1 MKRTLA
7 AASIALV
14 LSVALAG
21 CITVNLP
28 ADPAQ
33 PAPDVTQGSD
43 DDARTTIACTDGTAL
58 VNQAGTDYL
67 VTGNCE
73 TVTIEGKDIDVR
85 IENTDALVVR
95 GDGNDI
101 EVAKLGSVLI
111 NGQDNEIN
119 ATETLTVAKIEIA
132 GNQNDVS
139 TFGTIDAV
147 VLNGNG
153 NDIEYVGEIVTI
165 SDNGS
170 NNTTSLND

>member
-14 LSVALAG
+14 LSVSLAG

-33 PAPDVTQGSD
+33 PAPGVTLGGD

-67 VTGNCE
+67 VTGNCD
-73 TVTIEGKDIDVR
+73 TVTIEGKDIDVH
-85 IENTDALVVR
+85 IESTASLVVR
-95 GDGNDI
+95 GDGNDV
-101 EVAKLGSVLI
+101 EVAKLGNVLI
-111 NGQDNEIN
+111 NGQDNDIEV
-119 ATETLTVAKIEIA
+119 TETLTVDKVEIA

-139 TFGTIDAV
+139 TQGTITAV
-147 VLNGNG
+147 VLNGN
-153 NDIEYVGEIVTI
+153 NNAIEYVGEIATI

-170 NNTTSLND
+170 NNTTELNQ

>member
-14 LSVALAG
+14 LSVSLAG

-33 PAPDVTQGSD
+33 PAPDVTQESY

-73 TVTIEGKDIDVR
+73 TVTIEGAGIDVHV
-85 IENTDALVVR
+85 ENTNALVVR
-95 GDGNDI
+95 GDGNDV
-101 EVAKLGSVLI
+101 EAAKLGSVLI
-111 NGQDNEIN
+111 NGQDNEIS
-119 ATETLTVAKIEIA
+119 ATETLAVAKIEIA
-132 GNQNDVS
+132 GNGNDVS
-139 TFGTIDAV
+139 TLGTIDAV
-147 VLNGNG
+147 VLNGNE
-153 NDIEYVGEIVTI
+153 NDIEYVGEIVSL

-170 NNTTSLND
+170 NNRTELNE